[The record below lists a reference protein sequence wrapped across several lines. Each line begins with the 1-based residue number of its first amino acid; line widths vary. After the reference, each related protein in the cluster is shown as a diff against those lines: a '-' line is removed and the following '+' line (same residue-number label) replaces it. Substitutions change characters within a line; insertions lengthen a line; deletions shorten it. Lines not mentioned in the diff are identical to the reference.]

1 MIIFYSYEKQ
11 GDPECFRNYLPELQK
26 DVDKRIYMLQQ
37 LEWLNSYNDKKYDVI
52 AATALNVCNLKGK
65 IVLLPAIHGL
75 VASMR
80 EKNELQ
86 NCYLIAQPSD
96 LISIEM
102 VTQFKDYVID
112 FAYYDIF
119 KKHVSDFIKK
129 ERPRDYWKWFKFD
142 RGLY

>member
-26 DVDKRIYMLQQ
+26 DVDKRIYMLQK
-37 LEWLNSYNDKKYDVI
+37 LEWFNSYNDEKYDVI

-65 IVLLPAIHGL
+65 IVLLPAMHGL
-75 VASMR
+75 IASMR

-96 LISIEM
+96 LIGIEM

>member
-26 DVDKRIYMLQQ
+26 DVDKRIHMLQK
-37 LEWLNSYNDKKYDVI
+37 LEWFNSYNDGKYDVI

-65 IVLLPAIHGL
+65 IVLLPAMHGL

-102 VTQFKDYVID
+102 ATQFKDYVID

>member
-1 MIIFYSYEKQ
+1 MK
-11 GDPECFRNYLPELQK
+11 
-26 DVDKRIYMLQQ
+26 
-37 LEWLNSYNDKKYDVI
+37 
-52 AATALNVCNLKGK
+52 
-65 IVLLPAIHGL
+65 
-75 VASMR
+75 

-96 LISIEM
+96 LIDIDT

-119 KKHVSDFIKK
+119 KKNVSAFIKK

>member
-26 DVDKRIYMLQQ
+26 DVDKRIYMLQK
-37 LEWLNSYNDKKYDVI
+37 LEWFNSYNDGKYDVI

-65 IVLLPAIHGL
+65 IVLLPAMHGL

-86 NCYLIAQPSD
+86 NCYLITQPSD
-96 LISIEM
+96 LIGIEM

>member
-26 DVDKRIYMLQQ
+26 DVDKRIYMLQK
-37 LEWLNSYNDKKYDVI
+37 LEWFNSYNDGKYDVI

-65 IVLLPAIHGL
+65 IILLPAMHGL

-119 KKHVSDFIKK
+119 KKHVIEFIKK

>member
-26 DVDKRIYMLQQ
+26 DVDKRIYMLQK
-37 LEWLNSYNDKKYDVI
+37 LEWFNSYNDGKYDVI

-65 IVLLPAIHGL
+65 IVLLPAMYGL

>member
-26 DVDKRIYMLQQ
+26 DVDKRIYMLQK
-37 LEWLNSYNDKKYDVI
+37 LEWFNSYNDGKYDVI
-52 AATALNVCNLKGK
+52 AATALNACNLKGK
-65 IVLLPAIHGL
+65 IVLLPAMYGL

-102 VTQFKDYVID
+102 VTQFKDYVIN